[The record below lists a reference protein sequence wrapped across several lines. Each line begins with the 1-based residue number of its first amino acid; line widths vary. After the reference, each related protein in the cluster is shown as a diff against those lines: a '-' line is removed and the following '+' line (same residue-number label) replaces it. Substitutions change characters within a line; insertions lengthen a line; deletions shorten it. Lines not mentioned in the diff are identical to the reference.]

1 MPGKPGGRTAEI
13 PRQQPPVPSI
23 SSPTGRSNIAFLPI
37 GGGSNQQVTSGSSAS
52 QATVPSFSA
61 QDPNNVTFMTVKSIY
76 NIIG

>member
-1 MPGKPGGRTAEI
+1 M
-13 PRQQPPVPSI
+13 
-23 SSPTGRSNIAFLPI
+23 
-37 GGGSNQQVTSGSSAS
+37 GGGSNQQVTSGASAS